1 MVKVSGSEALG
12 WCDIHVDVRIVPGRN
27 PEHIR
32 REIAQVARTLGVEAQ
47 VSVYQYSRGHVAAG
61 AEPLIEAIEAAHRDL
76 FGIAPPQ
83 PPAAETS
90 MWRDVNVFNEV
101 GIPSVCYGPPRQQE
115 PFSGA
120 RDRAMKIDDLLAATK
135 VYAST
140 ILRLCEVD
148 AG

>member
-1 MVKVSGSEALG
+1 
-12 WCDIHVDVRIVPGRN
+12 VRIVPGKN
-27 PEHIR
+27 PEHVR
-32 REIAQVARTLGVEAQ
+32 REIAAVATALGVEAK
-47 VSVYQYSRGHVAAG
+47 VSVYQYSRGHLAKN
-61 AEPLIEAIEAAHRDL
+61 AEPLIAAIEAAHQGL
-76 FGIAPPQ
+76 FGTATPQ

-101 GIPSVCYGPPRQQE
+101 GIPSVCYGPPRQME

-140 ILRLCEVD
+140 ILNLCGVD
-148 AG
+148 SR